1 MPRGGANP
9 NWEYQL
15 VDRAGHTSDS
25 GLRHR
30 AMLER
35 GHKGP
40 GKRQETKA
48 KKRTARALNIPL
60 AELFNVLEK
69 KK

>member
-1 MPRGGANP
+1 MSRGGANP

-15 VDRAGHTSDS
+15 VDRAGHTSDL

-35 GHKGP
+35 GHRGP

-48 KKRTARALNIPL
+48 KKRTARALNVPL
-60 AELFNVLEK
+60 EALFDVLLKEK
-69 KK
+69 